1 MFNFTALQ
9 RVMNYFSSKVLMI
22 SPEKFRANELTQD
35 DNVFQSRSQ
44 ISKKIQKIAY
54 KEFELLQKTILES
67 GISVYSISDNSK
79 HDTPDAVF
87 PNNWISFHREN
98 NAVIYP
104 MFAENRR
111 FERNSDTLKKLL
123 EKGIKVKVTHDYSS
137 FEDQNKFLEGTG
149 SIVLNRKNK
158 IAYCSISKRSN
169 EELFKKFCND
179 LNFYPIVFNSLYE
192 SKPIY
197 HTNVLMSICNK
208 FCIICLKSIK
218 DHKEKNSIINSLE
231 NSELEIIDI
240 SFDQLR
246 SYLGNCIQLID
257 KESNPKLVMSTS
269 AFKSI
274 NSDQLSKI
282 LKHTEIIYSDLTT
295 IENFGGGSA
304 RCMIAEIF

>member
-9 RVMNYFSSKVLMI
+9 RVMNYFSSKILMI

-35 DNVFQSRSQ
+35 DNVFQSRNQ

-67 GISVYSISDNSK
+67 GISVYSISDNSQ

-149 SIVLNRKNK
+149 SIVLDRKIKLHTVQYLKDPMKNYLK
-158 IAYCSISKRSN
+158 
-169 EELFKKFCND
+169 
-179 LNFYPIVFNSLYE
+179 NF
-192 SKPIY
+192 
-197 HTNVLMSICNK
+197 
-208 FCIICLKSIK
+208 
-218 DHKEKNSIINSLE
+218 
-231 NSELEIIDI
+231 
-240 SFDQLR
+240 
-246 SYLGNCIQLID
+246 
-257 KESNPKLVMSTS
+257 VM
-269 AFKSI
+269 I
-274 NSDQLSKI
+274 
-282 LKHTEIIYSDLTT
+282 
-295 IENFGGGSA
+295 
-304 RCMIAEIF
+304 